1 MSEKSLYEKI
11 EGRNII
17 VYGAGFVGKA
27 MIGYLRDSNVVL
39 RGIADRNDKLK
50 DEFKQIGL
58 DVCPIEVWKELEP
71 DATILLAVG
80 EKYQE
85 QLLDN
90 CKAVGFNNII
100 TISDED
106 LQNAIRWNVESYLRK
121 KNVSTDGE
129 YLSFGKMKVLN
140 ALKFE
145 NRRDQYLYLTEL
157 CDFILPT
164 QDENWNIINEGPY
177 DWGNATLEHGDVV
190 FDCGANMGLFSTYAA
205 VQKGCICYAF
215 EPFPELKRT
224 IEKMCEVNGVSI
236 NLVSAAVSNATG
248 VATFSV
254 GYNNTAGS
262 LVKDAGKEGAIKVQ
276 TISIDEFVE
285 KEGLSSV
292 DYIKADIEG
301 AERLM
306 LQGAQNTLAKF
317 GPKLAICTY
326 HLPDDKEVL
335 TKLILQA
342 NPRYQIEY
350 KWQKLYASIPEDS
363 TQC

>member
-1 MSEKSLYEKI
+1 MSEKNLYEKLK
-11 EGRNII
+11 GRNII

-27 MIGYLRDSNVVL
+27 MIGYLRGSNVML

-58 DVCPIEVWKELEP
+58 DVCPIEVWRELEP

-80 EKYQE
+80 EKHRD
-85 QLLDN
+85 QLWNN
-90 CKAVGFNNII
+90 CKIVGFSNIVTI
-100 TISDED
+100 TDED
-106 LQNAIRWNVESYLRK
+106 LQNAIKWNVESYLRK
-121 KNVSTDGE
+121 KDIQTDGE
-129 YLSFGKMKVLN
+129 YLSFGKLKVLN
-140 ALKFE
+140 PLKFE

-164 QDENWNIINEGPY
+164 QDETWNIINEGPY
-177 DWGNATLEHGDVV
+177 DWGNAILEHGDVV
-190 FDCGANMGLFSTYAA
+190 LDCGANMGLFSTYAA
-205 VQKGCICYAF
+205 QKGCTCYAF
-215 EPFPELKRT
+215 EPFPELKET
-224 IEKMCEVNGVSI
+224 IEKMCEINEVSI

-248 VATFSV
+248 MATFSV

-262 LVKDAGKEGAIKVQ
+262 LVKGASEEGTIKVQ
-276 TISIDEFVE
+276 TVSIDEFVE

-350 KWQKLYASIPEDS
+350 KWQKLYARIPDNG